1 MTNSNFIIPTLSIM
15 AANALSLP
23 TYTLLTC
30 ILNNTD
36 IPNYHRAGGPSPDQ
50 IFDKIYKEN
59 HKESMYADSIF
70 GRRRALR
77 SQPSTTG
84 GGRMGATFAKSG
96 N

>member
-1 MTNSNFIIPTLSIM
+1 MTNSNFIILRLSTH
-15 AANALSLP
+15 NLDALSLP
-23 TYTLLTC
+23 TYTLLTSS
-30 ILNNTD
+30 LNKTD
-36 IPNYHRAGGPSPDQ
+36 IPNYHRAGGLSPDQ
-50 IFDKIYKEN
+50 IFDNIYKEN

-77 SQPSTTG
+77 PQPSTAA

>member
-1 MTNSNFIIPTLSIM
+1 MIP
-15 AANALSLP
+15 ANALSLP

-30 ILNNTD
+30 ILNKTD

-59 HKESMYADSIF
+59 HKESMYAE
-70 GRRRALR
+70 
-77 SQPSTTG
+77 PSTTG